1 MTLPRE
7 DDLMATLGDQVDE
20 AARAAQ
26 ALAEMRAVVA
36 TYRDTVRSP
45 RWSLAQQQL
54 VISIVA
60 LLERWIDLLSGGA

>member
-1 MTLPRE
+1 
-7 DDLMATLGDQVDE
+7 MATLGDQVDE

-36 TYRDTVRSP
+36 TYRASGRSP
-45 RWSLAQQQL
+45 SWTLAQRQL

-60 LLERWIDLLSGGA
+60 LLERWIDLLSAEG